1 MPLKL
6 NSDRVNYLNMGL
18 MALSAVLAYAHP
30 FELFLSVYA
39 VLGPLHYLTEI
50 SWLHDRNYYTRGRYD
65 YWVLLGTSVL
75 ITGCYL
81 GGLAGGAFAGLTC
94 FAFVAAFFFA
104 FFEKPSAR
112 FLGAGAAALVAFL
125 FAGSAVVGPFFGLLM
140 PTLIHVFVFT
150 AFFILAG
157 ALRGKSLSGVL
168 SLAVFAAIGG
178 SFLFFHPAH
187 AGYQVSDYVRNNY
200 GTFQGDGQASN
211 PFIGVNYFVAKSL
224 GLQGFAP
231 GSLAASVE
239 AINAFLYRNPAALAL
254 MSFIAFAY
262 TYHYL
267 NWFSKTSVIRW
278 HEVPRGRLAA
288 VVLVWLASLGIY
300 AYDYSAGIKWL
311 FFLSFT
317 HVLLEFPLNHLT
329 AVGLLKGLWN
339 RLVPVS
345 KQG

>member
-1 MPLKL
+1 MSLKL
-6 NSDRVNYLNMGL
+6 NPDQVNYLNMGL
-18 MALSAVLAYAHP
+18 MALSAALAYARP
-30 FELFLSVYA
+30 FELFLFVYA

-75 ITGCYL
+75 ITACYL
-81 GGLAGGAFAGLTC
+81 GGSAGGVLAGLTS
-94 FAFVAAFFFA
+94 FAFIAAFFFA
-104 FFEKPSAR
+104 FFEKPLAR
-112 FLGAGAAALVAFL
+112 YLGAGVAALAAFL
-125 FAGSAVVGPFFGLLM
+125 FAGSAGVGPFFGLLM
-140 PTLIHVFVFT
+140 PTLVHVFLFT

-157 ALRGKSLSGVL
+157 ALRGKSLSGAL
-168 SLAVFAAIGG
+168 SLAVFAAVGG

-187 AGYQVSDYVRNNY
+187 SGYQVGDYVRDNY
-200 GTFQGDGQASN
+200 GTFQGDGRASN

-224 GLQGFAP
+224 GLQG
-231 GSLAASVE
+231 LAAGSRTDSVD
-239 AINAFLYRNPAALAL
+239 AVNVFLYRNPAALAL

-278 HEVPRGRLAA
+278 HEVPRGRMAA
-288 VVLVWLASLGIY
+288 VVLAWLASLGIY

-329 AVGLLKGLWN
+329 AAGLLREFKG
-339 RLVPVS
+339 RSAVS
-345 KQG
+345 P